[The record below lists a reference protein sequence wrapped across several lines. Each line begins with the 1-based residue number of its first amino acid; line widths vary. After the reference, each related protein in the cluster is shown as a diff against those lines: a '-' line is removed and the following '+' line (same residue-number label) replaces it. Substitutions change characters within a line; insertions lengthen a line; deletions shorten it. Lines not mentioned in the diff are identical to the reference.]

1 MGRRVVLGI
10 GNLLLRDEGV
20 GIHVVKALAG
30 HQFPPD
36 VEVIDGATAGCD
48 LLPLISGADRVVIVD
63 ALEGGEPPGAVYRL
77 TPEDFDQEPHEGSVS
92 LHDIGITD
100 VLKMLKL
107 MEGHLPP
114 VVIVGIEPGKI
125 EVGLE
130 LTPEVAAS
138 LPFVLELVIKE
149 IAVQE
154 SGTPHSSGQAE
165 GLAAEGVRS
174 QESE

>member
-1 MGRRVVLGI
+1 MGRKVVLGV

-48 LLPLISGADRVVIVD
+48 LLPLISGAERVVIVD
-63 ALEGGEPPGAVYRL
+63 ALQGGEPPGAVYRL
-77 TPEDFDQEPHEGSVS
+77 TPQDFEQEPQGVSVS
-92 LHDIGITD
+92 LHDIRIMD
-100 VLKMLKL
+100 VLRMLEL

-114 VVIVGIEPGKI
+114 VVIVGVEPGKI
-125 EVGLE
+125 EAGLE

-138 LPFVLELVIKE
+138 LPFILELVIKE
-149 IAVQE
+149 IQE
-154 SGTPHSSGQAE
+154 SGVG
-165 GLAAEGVRS
+165 S
-174 QESE
+174 QEPE